1 MWEKIRVVVGQFFRK
16 VWCPVFPTFVTFCVN
31 SIGTR
36 LHQFLS
42 ILYTPASTFTSKKN
56 SCEKCSFLF
65 VTCCE
70 KSSNRR
76 KIKEKSRVTTA
87 KTECAHSCKNDV
99 LAVFK
104 HLFYMIFWVKLSPN
118 FCRWQTL
125 FWEKLG
131 KFVKNCQ
138 KREKSAK
145 ICQKFA
151 GNR

>member
-1 MWEKIRVVVGQFFRK
+1 MLSSSSFFEKCDVLFFLL
-16 VWCPVFPTFVTFCVN
+16 FVTFCVN

-36 LHQFLS
+36 LHSFLL
-42 ILYTPASTFTSKKN
+42 ILYTPASTFTTKKN
-56 SCEKCSFLF
+56 ACEKCSFLF
-65 VTCCE
+65 ATCCE

-76 KIKEKSRVTTA
+76 KIKEKSRVTRS
-87 KTECAHSCKNDV
+87 KTRCAHCCKNDV

-118 FCRWQTL
+118 FWWWQTL
-125 FWEKLG
+125 FREKLG